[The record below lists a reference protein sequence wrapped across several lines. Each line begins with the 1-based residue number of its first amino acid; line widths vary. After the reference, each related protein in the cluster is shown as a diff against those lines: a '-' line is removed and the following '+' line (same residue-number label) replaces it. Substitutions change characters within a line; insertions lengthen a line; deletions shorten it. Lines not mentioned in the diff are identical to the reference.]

1 MAVMWR
7 DVNRS
12 NREIFHSPPT
22 ALQCKA
28 VPARAGAFFS
38 VFPVSFV
45 AEPMQILIRLLQSL
59 DAYRWQLS
67 ALVAL
72 VFGVTATQLVTP
84 SLIRRAI
91 DDGLARHDATALAQV
106 ALLIVGVGLL
116 RALLGFARR
125 YTAEWLINRTGYDF
139 RNAMY
144 DKIQRLSFSY
154 HDSAQT
160 GNLMSRCTEDISA
173 LSRFV
178 GQGAVELIHILL
190 LLAGILFLLLQTS
203 VTLTLIGLAPIL
215 FLALITVRLGRMI
228 GPLFL
233 VVDRAL
239 GDLSSALQEN
249 LTGAQVVR
257 AFAREGFEKEKF
269 GSANRKLYDA
279 QVRVVSSWGF
289 YMPTMMIFVMLSTA
303 LVLWFGGQ
311 MVLARALTIGELV
324 AFNAY
329 LILLAQPVQDLGFIV
344 NSAGEA
350 VAGGQRIFEVLDVA
364 AEIKSPV
371 NARVAPPL
379 TGRVMFERVTFAY
392 NGARDA
398 LIDVS
403 FEAQPNQVIA
413 LIGPTGSGKT
423 SLVNLIPRFYDVTS
437 GRVLVDGL
445 DVRSLDLK
453 SLRSQIGI
461 VLQTALLFSTTIRD
475 NIAYG
480 RLDASEDEVIAAARA
495 ARAHDFISAFAK
507 GYETIVG
514 ERGVTLSGGQ
524 RQRIAIARALLMN
537 PRILILDDS
546 TSSVDTQTEYLIQQ
560 ALAELMQNRTTFVI
574 AQRLSTVK
582 RADQILVLDGGRI
595 VQRGTHDELLEQGGL
610 YKQIYDL
617 QLKDQEQFAR
627 EMMFLNESEIA
638 EDRGD
643 GHGAPTRSA
652 DTRLANAG

>member
-1 MAVMWR
+1 MR
-7 DVNRS
+7 
-12 NREIFHSPPT
+12 
-22 ALQCKA
+22 
-28 VPARAGAFFS
+28 
-38 VFPVSFV
+38 
-45 AEPMQILIRLLQSL
+45 ILFRLLRSL
-59 DAYRWQLS
+59 DRYRWQLAALLFLVLGVTLTS
-67 ALVAL
+67 LVA
-72 VFGVTATQLVTP
+72 P

-91 DDGLARHDATALAQV
+91 DDGLAKNDVNALAQV
-106 ALLIVGVGLL
+106 ALLIIGVGLL
-116 RALLGFARR
+116 RAILGFARR

-154 HDSAQT
+154 HDSVQT
-160 GNLMSRCTEDISA
+160 GQLMSRCTEDISS

-178 GQGAVELIHILL
+178 GQGAVELVQILL
-190 LLAGILFLLLQTS
+190 LLGGILFLLLQSS
-203 VTLTLIGLAPIL
+203 VTLTLIGLIPIVV
-215 FLALITVRLGRMI
+215 LALVTINLGRI
-228 GPLFL
+228 ISPLFL
-233 VVDRAL
+233 LVDQTL
-239 GDLSSALQEN
+239 GDLSSTLQEN
-249 LTGAQVVR
+249 LSGAQVVR
-257 AFAREGFEKEKF
+257 AFAREEFEKEKF
-269 GSANRKLYDA
+269 GNANRKLYNA
-279 QVRVVSSWGF
+279 QVRVVSNWGF
-289 YMPTMMIFVMLSTA
+289 YMPSMMLLMMLSTA
-303 LVLWFGGQ
+303 LILWFGGQ
-311 MVLARALTIGELV
+311 MVIAGVLTIGELV

-329 LILLAQPVQDLGFIV
+329 LILLAQPVQDLGFVV

-350 VAGGQRIFEVLDVA
+350 IAGGQRIFEILDVDE
-364 AEIKSPV
+364 EIKSPP
-371 NARVAPPL
+371 NAIVAPTL
-379 TGRVMFERVTFAY
+379 TGRVTFDHVSFAY
-392 NGARDA
+392 RNERDA
-398 LIDVS
+398 LTDVS
-403 FEAQPNQVIA
+403 FEALPNQVIA

-423 SLVNLIPRFYDVTS
+423 TLVNLIPRFYDATS

-445 DVRSLDLK
+445 DVKTLDLK

-461 VLQTALLFSTTIRD
+461 VLQTSLLFSTTIRD

-480 RLDASEDEVIAAARA
+480 RLDASEDEVIAAAKA
-495 ARAHDFISAFAK
+495 ARAHDFITSFAK

-560 ALAELMQNRTTFVI
+560 ALAELMKGRTTFVI

-627 EMMFLNESEIA
+627 EMLFLDESEMA
-638 EDRGD
+638 EEDRGNGNERRGERVMD
-643 GHGAPTRSA
+643 GV
-652 DTRLANAG
+652 

>member
-1 MAVMWR
+1 M
-7 DVNRS
+7 
-12 NREIFHSPPT
+12 P
-22 ALQCKA
+22 
-28 VPARAGAFFS
+28 
-38 VFPVSFV
+38 
-45 AEPMQILIRLLQSL
+45 ILIRLLKSL
-59 DAYRWQLS
+59 DAYRWQL
-67 ALVAL
+67 VAL
-72 VFGVTATQLVTP
+72 VLLVLGVTATQLVAP

-91 DDGLARHDATALAQV
+91 DDGLARNDATALAQV

-160 GNLMSRCTEDISA
+160 GNLMSRCTEDISS

-178 GQGAVELIHILL
+178 GQGAVELIQILL
-190 LLAGILFLLLQTS
+190 LLGGILFLLFQSS
-203 VTLTLIGLAPIL
+203 VMLTLIGLIPIVV
-215 FLALITVRLGRMI
+215 LALVTINLGRI
-228 GPLFL
+228 ISPLFL
-233 VVDRAL
+233 QVDQTL
-239 GDLSSALQEN
+239 GDLSSTLQEN

-257 AFAREGFEKEKF
+257 AFAREEFEKEKF
-269 GSANRKLYDA
+269 SQTNRKLFHA
-279 QVRVVSSWGF
+279 QVRVVSNWGF
-289 YMPTMMIFVMLSTA
+289 YMPSMMLLMMLSTA
-303 LVLWFGGQ
+303 LILWFGGQ
-311 MVLARALTIGELV
+311 MVIAGTLTIGELV

-329 LILLAQPVQDLGFIV
+329 LILLAQPVQDLGFVV

-350 VAGGQRIFEVLDVA
+350 MAGGQRIFEVLDLDE
-364 AEIKSPV
+364 EIKSPP
-371 NARVAPPL
+371 NARVAPIL
-379 TGRVMFERVTFAY
+379 SGRVTFDHVSFSY
-392 NGARDA
+392 RGERDA
-398 LIDVS
+398 LTDVS

-423 SLVNLIPRFYDVTS
+423 TLVHLIPRFYDATS
-437 GRVLVDGL
+437 GHVLVDGL
-445 DVRSLDLK
+445 DVRTLDLK

-461 VLQTALLFSTTIRD
+461 VLQTSLLFSTTIRD

-480 RLDASEDEVIAAARA
+480 RLDASEDEVIAAAKA
-495 ARAHDFISAFAK
+495 ARAHDFIMTFAK

-546 TSSVDTQTEYLIQQ
+546 TSSVDMQTEYLIQQ
-560 ALAELMQNRTTFVI
+560 ALAELMKNRTTFVI

-627 EMMFLNESEIA
+627 EMLFLDENEIVD
-638 EDRGD
+638 EDRGN
-643 GHGAPTRSA
+643 GGGRRSE
-652 DTRLANAG
+652 RVMEGM